1 MMNNDVMEKD
11 LQAIE
16 DSYRRLFEED
26 LTGNFIMNPDGRIEL
41 CNPAFARI
49 FGFDSPEEA
58 MQANYFDF
66 YPNPEAKR
74 KLLELLERKKKLEFY
89 EVEMRRP
96 DGRKIFVVENIVGRF
111 NGNSELV
118 KIRGYLFDDSRRKET
133 EFQLMQ
139 AQKLESLG
147 MLAGSIAHDFNNFLS
162 VINANCEIMLMRMG
176 EEEPFRKF
184 VVQIKKTGMQ
194 AAMLT
199 QQIRAFSRKE
209 EVEPY
214 PLNINEEIDEIKE
227 LLRRLVGKEVELIIE
242 FNYKIG
248 KVKIDAI
255 QLEQVIMNLAVNAR
269 DAMMPKGGT
278 LTLKTDTVDMDE
290 NACAIHPELEPGR
303 YIVLS
308 AADTGSGMD
317 NETQKRIFE
326 PFFTT
331 KEKNKGTGLGLSTV
345 YGIIRQNSGTIEL
358 YSVLGKGTTFKI
370 YLPEVE

>member
-1 MMNNDVMEKD
+1 
-11 LQAIE
+11 
-16 DSYRRLFEED
+16 
-26 LTGNFIMNPDGRIEL
+26 
-41 CNPAFARI
+41 
-49 FGFDSPEEA
+49 
-58 MQANYFDF
+58 
-66 YPNPEAKR
+66 
-74 KLLELLERKKKLEFY
+74 
-89 EVEMRRP
+89 
-96 DGRKIFVVENIVGRF
+96 
-111 NGNSELV
+111 
-118 KIRGYLFDDSRRKET
+118 
-133 EFQLMQ
+133 
-139 AQKLESLG
+139 
-147 MLAGSIAHDFNNFLS
+147 
-162 VINANCEIMLMRMG
+162 
-176 EEEPFRKF
+176 
-184 VVQIKKTGMQ
+184 
-194 AAMLT
+194 MLT

-227 LLRRLVGKEVELIIE
+227 LLRRLVGKEVELIIK